1 MTDRPGQPSGSE
13 ANESHAEQVLAQ
25 ALRSMVG
32 GAKPAPGSGLGAGG
46 PPAPSDRRRLTTGQ
60 LLLLAAIIG
69 LLIGI
74 GAGLLWLVL

>member
-1 MTDRPGQPSGSE
+1 VDEGRAYRLVGRE
-13 ANESHAEQVLAQ
+13 RELERLA
-25 ALRSMVG
+25 
-32 GAKPAPGSGLGAGG
+32 SGLGAGG

>member
-1 MTDRPGQPSGSE
+1 
-13 ANESHAEQVLAQ
+13 
-25 ALRSMVG
+25 MVG
-32 GAKPAPGSGLGAGG
+32 GAKPAPGSGPGAGP
-46 PPAPSDRRRLTTGQ
+46 PPARSDRRRLTTGQ